1 MEEDFQLYLLIDD
14 VLKHDY
20 HDPEVFTRRQE
31 HLAQVLLEA
40 SAVERE
46 TAKDYILMLIAT
58 TAIDEVDG
66 NSYVEYIED
75 IEAGRTP
82 SLPELKNAE
91 YRQSREFIDTLKSSD
106 SHYSTGL
113 TWLGDFLSPR
123 SVTPSY
129 LTPKGHV
136 ISLLES
142 IASTARF
149 YRILTALALRP
160 TNHAFA
166 ALLKP
171 PCSNQLNSFVSV
183 LEKLL
188 HSRFSR
194 VMKQFA
200 VAKAS
205 HDLKTSLLVGVLKG
219 CGQKLVTAN
228 IARGFNNLKQLKS
241 GTSRDFSME
250 NSFTPVHFRPYDIFE
265 RERLRQSAACSLVF
279 KTKLTVE
286 QLALWRWVLFVRE
299 KVFVL
304 KNIAAGLKKIR
315 GIGKRCRKYVAVT
328 LWHSLLPQPSRF
340 TSYINSPDKTMHS
353 EFSSL
358 RSSAYNIYLSRLNK
372 LNLLSVLVMSVRCS
386 VEQIALWK
394 WKLAVTHQKR
404 KLIIR
409 ILKLCA
415 RAAVTQRAKVALH
428 QWKGSTSKRVRC
440 LPQVVMK
447 ATLRWYFIRKTAFAA
462 LSKLTE
468 PVLRRANS
476 MWESLVR
483 LN

>member
-1 MEEDFQLYLLIDD
+1 MEEDLQLYLLIDD

-20 HDPEVFTRRQE
+20 VDPEVFARRQE
-31 HLAQVLLEA
+31 QLSQVLLEA

-46 TAKDYILMLIAT
+46 TAKDHILMLIAT
-58 TAIDEVDG
+58 AAIDEVDG

-82 SLPELKNAE
+82 SFPELKNAE
-91 YRQSREFIDTLKSSD
+91 YRQSREFIDTFKSSD
-106 SHYSTGL
+106 SPYSTGL

-129 LTPKGHV
+129 LTPRGQM

-142 IASTARF
+142 IASTTRF

-171 PCSNQLNSFVSV
+171 PCTPQLKTFVSV

-188 HSRFSR
+188 LSRYSR
-194 VMKQFA
+194 ALNQIA

-205 HDLKTSLLVGVLKG
+205 NDLKASLLVGVLKS
-219 CGQKLVTAN
+219 CGQKLATAN
-228 IARGFNNLKQLKS
+228 KARGFNNLKQLKHL
-241 GTSRDFSME
+241 TSQDFSME

-279 KTKLTVE
+279 KCRLTVE

-304 KNIAAGLKKIR
+304 KNIAAGLRKIR
-315 GIGKRCRKYVAVT
+315 GLGKRCRKYAAVT

-340 TSYINSPDKTMHS
+340 TSYMNSPDKTMHS
-353 EFSSL
+353 ELSSL

-394 WKLAVTHQKR
+394 WKLTVTHQNR

-415 RAAVTQRAKVALH
+415 KAAVKQRAKSALH
-428 QWKGSTSKRVRC
+428 LWKASTSKRVSC

-447 ATLRWYFIRKTAFAA
+447 ASLRWYFIRKTAFAT

-468 PVLRRANS
+468 PLLRRSNS